1 VIALRNGEELGQHSV
16 RERAVLQV
24 ISGSVSITTGAQ
36 TVSAAAGTLVTFE
49 PGERHSVR
57 AESEAR
63 LLLLLA
69 PWPAASHYSAGESAE
84 PGRMPANATTP
95 ALD

>member
-1 VIALRNGEELGQHSV
+1 MIALRGGEELGQHSV

-24 ISGSVSITTGAQ
+24 IAGSVSITSGTQ
-36 TVSAAAGTLVTFE
+36 TVSAPPGTLVTFE

-69 PWPAASHYSAGESAE
+69 PWPAASHYAAGESADPE
-84 PGRMPANATTP
+84 RMPANASTP